1 MRHQGVAKDNTRRIG
16 LDGNAVETVAHI
28 RAEEMHQQHDQ
39 HGYDADQEACREI
52 KNGGELDINFL

>member
-16 LDGNAVETVAHI
+16 LDGDAVETVAHI

-39 HGYDADQEACREI
+39 HGYDADQEAYRET
-52 KNGGELDINFL
+52 KNGGE